1 MLEYAPLARRRKT
14 DRALDRPYVP
24 TAEEENDVS
33 EEKSQEQSLEA
44 WLAEERKRLDEGFT
58 FEPQPSAEETTPD
71 AAQDILAQLGL
82 GAGVLAGVIAGHDN
96 PVTFEGCSASTVAE
110 ALASH
115 LTGDDTRVTT
125 DQTDQ
130 ATVVTVLQSQEQ
142 RPYGFAPALTVTLIE
157 TGETLTVAMSDLS
170 GDAKRGAIG
179 AIGKTA
185 LRGSRRMLL
194 RRRGLPGVL
203 DAAGGLMQSIED
215 VSEGLQ
221 DLSLPRRVWAIVD
234 HVGVAAEDAYLEER
248 RRKEALKRQREAA
261 ERAWTHCEW
270 CGRAY
275 AQDETDVV
283 QCPSC
288 GAPRSS
294 KPPWL
299 S

>member
-1 MLEYAPLARRRKT
+1 MT
-14 DRALDRPYVP
+14 
-24 TAEEENDVS
+24 EEEQ
-33 EEKSQEQSLEA
+33 SQEQSLEA
-44 WLAEERKRLDEGFT
+44 WLAEERKRLDEGFS
-58 FEPQPSAEETTPD
+58 FEPQPSSEETTPD

-96 PVTFEGCSASTVAE
+96 PATFEGCSASTVAE

-115 LTGDDTRVTT
+115 LTGDDTRVTA

-130 ATVVTVLQSQEQ
+130 ATVLTVLQSQEQ

-170 GDAKRGAIG
+170 EDAKRGALG
-179 AIGKTA
+179 SIGKTA

-215 VSEGLQ
+215 VSEDLQ
-221 DLSLPRRVWAIVD
+221 DLSLPKRVWAIID
-234 HVGVAAEDAYLEER
+234 HVGVAAEESYLEEQ
-248 RRKEALKRQREAA
+248 RRKGILKRQREAA

-275 AQDETDVV
+275 AQDERDVV

-288 GAPRSS
+288 GAPRGP
-294 KPPWL
+294 KPVWL

>member
-1 MLEYAPLARRRKT
+1 
-14 DRALDRPYVP
+14 V
-24 TAEEENDVS
+24 AEEQN
-33 EEKSQEQSLEA
+33 QEQSLEA

-58 FEPQPSAEETTPD
+58 FEPQPSAEDATPD

-96 PVTFEGCSASTVAE
+96 PVAFEGCSASTIAE

-115 LTGDDTRVTT
+115 LTRHDTRVTADHT
-125 DQTDQ
+125 EQ

-142 RPYGFAPALTVTLIE
+142 RPYRFAPALTVTLIE

-170 GDAKRGAIG
+170 GDAKRGALG
-179 AIGKTA
+179 SIGKTA
-185 LRGSRRMLL
+185 LRGSRRLLL
-194 RRRGLPGVL
+194 RRRGLAGVL
-203 DAAGGLMQSIED
+203 DTAGGLMQSIED

-234 HVGVAAEDAYLEER
+234 HVGVAAEDAYLEKR
-248 RRKEALKRQREAA
+248 RREETLKREREAA

-275 AQDETDVV
+275 AEDEEEIV

-288 GAPRSS
+288 GAPRGT
-294 KPPWL
+294 KPDWL
-299 S
+299 E